1 MQEQA
6 PREYEIKKFELP
18 DMSHSEMDDL
28 IKSQLICR
36 VTFNDDPYP
45 YTLPME
51 YYYFGDTMYFHFTTS
66 GKKMDLLRK
75 NPNVTVEIDRSDSNY
90 DQLRQRIDERQAG
103 PGGEGRRARYDKCGH
118 VDRRAR

>member
-36 VTFNDDPYP
+36 VTFNHDPYP
-45 YTLPME
+45 YTLPM
-51 YYYFGDTMYFHFTTS
+51 DTIILGTRCTS
-66 GKKMDLLRK
+66 
-75 NPNVTVEIDRSDSNY
+75 IS
-90 DQLRQRIDERQAG
+90 
-103 PGGEGRRARYDKCGH
+103 RRPVKRWSYSEKTPM
-118 VDRRAR
+118 